1 MTLFSAPP
9 SNPPSNSKLPRI
21 TAALLLGGCAGVL
34 PADAP
39 AKLVAHPDHLPD
51 AGADEVVVIINNNAI
66 GGTHAGFFVG
76 ALLSDPSGSYLEK
89 RALDPNWKGA
99 SLADYVAFQLED
111 GDNVRVYR
119 FGLSA
124 KDFSAIE
131 QRVRSAGL
139 TPPLFCAVAVQNQIA
154 GVGPFASLETTGWT
168 SPAALAERLD
178 PLVRPSSAR
187 K

>member
-1 MTLFSAPP
+1 VARGC
-9 SNPPSNSKLPRI
+9 LPLL
-21 TAALLLGGCAGVL
+21 AVVLSSLLLYGCAGVL
-34 PADAP
+34 PSDAP
-39 AKLVAHPDHLPD
+39 VKLVAHPDHLPD
-51 AGADEVVVIINNNAI
+51 AAPEEVVVVINNNAI
-66 GGTHAGFFVG
+66 GGTHAGFFAG

-119 FGLSA
+119 FRLNA
-124 KDFSAIE
+124 KDFSVVE
-131 QRVRSAGL
+131 QRVRSAGI

-154 GVGPFASLETTGWT
+154 GVGPFAALEPTGWT

-178 PLVRPSSAR
+178 LMVRPPAPLQEAQR
-187 K
+187 